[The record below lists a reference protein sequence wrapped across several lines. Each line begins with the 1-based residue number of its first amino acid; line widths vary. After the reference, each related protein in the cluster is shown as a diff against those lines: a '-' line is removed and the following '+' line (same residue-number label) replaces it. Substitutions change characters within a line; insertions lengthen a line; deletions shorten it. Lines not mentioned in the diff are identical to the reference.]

1 MALAPASSKTAAL
14 AALRAQVLRLE
25 RLGGAAS
32 RVVPALPLFAA
43 HDRLWPEKGLP
54 LGCLHEAGSDGSLA
68 GTAALSAFTG
78 ALAGRIA
85 RAQGSFVLWCARGRD
100 GDGSG
105 FYAPGLAQVGLAP
118 ERLLAV
124 RASSDAALLAVME
137 EALAHPLLAAVVG
150 EIERLSLTASRRL
163 SLAAEK
169 SGVTAFVLRTS
180 RAVNARDSNDCGL
193 PPRARKR
200 FTTIEPIAAA
210 GRWRVSAVPSA
221 PHVIPEAGAARL
233 KLELL
238 SSRAGAAGEWIVEAP
253 HAQGDFRLSAAVGD
267 EPAPAARD
275 AARPL
280 RLAAG

>member
-1 MALAPASSKTAAL
+1 MAMASQTSSKTAAL
-14 AALRAQVLRLE
+14 AALRDQVRRLE
-25 RLGGAAS
+25 RIGGAIHGLRPSAAG
-32 RVVPALPLFAA
+32 RTVPALPLFPAL
-43 HDRLWPEKGLP
+43 DRLWPENGLP

-68 GTAALSAFTG
+68 GTAALSAFAG

-85 RAQGSFVLWCARGRD
+85 RAQDGFVLWCARGRD

-105 FYAPGLAQVGLAP
+105 FYAPGLAQVGLPP

-124 RASSDAALLAVME
+124 RAPSDAALLAVME

-169 SGVTAFVLRTS
+169 SGVTAFVLRTP
-180 RAVNARDSNDCGL
+180 A
-193 PPRARKR
+193 RARLK
-200 FTTIEPIAAA
+200 TTTEPIAAA

-221 PHVIPEAGAARL
+221 AHVIPEAGTARL
-233 KLELL
+233 SLELL
-238 SSRAGAAGEWIVEAP
+238 GSRAGAAGQWMIEAP

-267 EPAPAARD
+267 EPAQAPRAEP
-275 AARPL
+275 RPL

>member
-1 MALAPASSKTAAL
+1 MALAPASTQILSKTAAL
-14 AALRAQVLRLE
+14 AALRDQVRRLE
-25 RLGGAAS
+25 RLGGAAAC
-32 RVVPALPLFAA
+32 VVPALPLFPA

-68 GTAALSAFTG
+68 GTAALSAFAG

-85 RAQGSFVLWCARGRD
+85 RAQGTFVLWCARGRD

-169 SGVTAFVLRTS
+169 SGVTAFVLRT
-180 RAVNARDSNDCGL
+180 
-193 PPRARKR
+193 PPRKR
-200 FTTIEPIAAA
+200 TNATEPVAAA

-221 PHVIPEAGAARL
+221 PHIIPEAGAARL

-238 SSRAGAAGEWIVEAP
+238 SSRAGAAGQWIIEAP

-267 EPAPAARD
+267 EPASAASD